1 MSIDAV
7 AFPLPVVV
15 KGYACLT
22 GAEVELAKKDIDP
35 AQPAAMGDV
44 PEPPVATAA
53 EEPEKKTPRVLSY
66 APGLVRHEMAD
77 KATTYSITA

>member
-1 MSIDAV
+1 MSIDPV
-7 AFPLPVVV
+7 AFPLPIVV

-35 AQPAAMGDV
+35 ARPSGKGDV

-53 EEPEKKTPRVLSY
+53 DESEKKAPRVISY
-66 APGLVRHEMAD
+66 APGPVRHEAAD
-77 KATTYSITA
+77 KATTYSVTA

>member
-35 AQPAAMGDV
+35 ARPSGTGDV

-53 EEPEKKTPRVLSY
+53 EEPEKKAPRVISY
-66 APGLVRHEMAD
+66 APGIVRHEAAE
-77 KATTYSITA
+77 KATTYSVTA

>member
-1 MSIDAV
+1 MSIDPV

-35 AQPAAMGDV
+35 ARPAAMGDA
-44 PEPPVATAA
+44 PEPPVAATDGTGA
-53 EEPEKKTPRVLSY
+53 KTPRVISY
-66 APGLVRHEMAD
+66 APGIVRHEAAD
-77 KATTYSITA
+77 KATTYSVTA